1 MIADK
6 KEFYGGVGLMAGF
19 VGILI
24 LMFLPLYH
32 SQSGE
37 RINGLNFLDNLFN
50 SISKGSA
57 YYIPKVKEDVAKS
70 LAGKRMV
77 LDLALENE
85 VQAGECLQ
93 LFTKGGAKATVD
105 GKKLKVDGDLDRIMA
120 NCLEDSDTL
129 FHNKSDDLQAKYGME
144 GKRVLYNWWLS
155 LKAMQKS
162 LDKNEQFKESKVV
175 YSVMTKAV
183 ECSYNYYTIEPQS
196 MSSRMG
202 VVVFALVFYVIYTL
216 WYGYAIMFMFE
227 GWGLKISH

>member
-6 KEFYGGVGLMAGF
+6 KEFYGGVGLMGGF
-19 VGILI
+19 LLVLF
-24 LMFLPLYH
+24 LMFLPLY
-32 SQSGE
+32 QGQ
-37 RINGLNFLDNLFN
+37 NGLNFLDNLFN

-70 LAGKRMV
+70 LAGKKMA
-77 LDLALENE
+77 LDLKFENE

-93 LFTKGGAKATVD
+93 LFTKSGATAIVE
-105 GKKLKVDGDLDRIMA
+105 GKNLKVDGDLDKMMA
-120 NCLEDSDTL
+120 NCLEDSDAL
-129 FHNKSDDLQAKYGME
+129 YYNKSNVLEAKYGIK
-144 GKRVLYNWWLS
+144 GKQVLYNWWVS

-162 LDKNEQFKESKVV
+162 LNNNEQFKEATAV

-196 MSSRMG
+196 MSSRLG
-202 VVVFALVFYVIYTL
+202 VVIFALVFYVVYTL